1 MQNKKIDLKSVN
13 FQVIASLTCGAAGWQ
28 RPAATTWWLTTSF
41 LPRSSN
47 SRRQKVGH
55 RYSNQ
60 IVATSLLIFVLPHSE
75 GKCVSGVQ
83 SAREYEQVNIFRK
96 KKYDPLSLFIL
107 IDDVDNTAR
116 WLNDLNIEV
125 KYLSNIPQII
135 SLKWNPQIISL
146 IPNPRSGRGS
156 ISSAAF
162 PEHHRVST
170 WALQQFYSSIKVWKW
185 EKDKKGVTQPLVIK
199 FYI

>member
-1 MQNKKIDLKSVN
+1 MQNKKIDPESVA
-13 FQVIASLTCGAAGWQ
+13 FQVIAPLTCGAAGWQ

-60 IVATSLLIFVLPHSE
+60 ILATSLPIFVASLW
-75 GKCVSGVQ
+75 GKVCFRCAVGARIWAGEYF
-83 SAREYEQVNIFRK
+83 SAKEIWSFKSIYSDQWWSNGFHMT
-96 KKYDPLSLFIL
+96 SL
-107 IDDVDNTAR
+107 
-116 WLNDLNIEV
+116 

>member
-1 MQNKKIDLKSVN
+1 MATSGGNNLMTYHQFLAAEQQQQAAEGGPQI
-13 FQVIASLTCGAAGWQ
+13 FQSDCCHKFAHLCSLT
-28 RPAATTWWLTTSF
+28 
-41 LPRSSN
+41 
-47 SRRQKVGH
+47 
-55 RYSNQ
+55 
-60 IVATSLLIFVLPHSE
+60 LIFVASLW
-75 GKCVSGVQ
+75 GKVCFRCAVG
-83 SAREYEQVNIFRK
+83 ARIWAGEYFRK
-96 KKYDPLSLFIL
+96 KKYHPLSLFIL
-107 IDDVDNTAR
+107 IDDVDNTAT